1 MSKKIIF
8 PKYDV
13 FRVMESMRRPN
24 GAFRASVTAPYRD
37 LWWRD
42 HLYCTYAYWYL
53 GDYDKLREG
62 VWLVFDY
69 LKGMDERTRK
79 GQKRKMMR
87 RIASPIDVPGGI
99 IHTKCDADTL
109 EEITTDDGWGHHQLC
124 WIGLFLHM
132 VADLDF
138 KNIRIIRDGE
148 DIEILQLLVFYL
160 RSVEYWGGSDD
171 NIKPDFGMW
180 EICKIRHSSSI
191 GAVTDG
197 LSRIRQRRLTQVDI
211 PDSLIQCGEEALRK
225 ILPWESRDKCGF
237 KHHRHC
243 CDAAQLTLLWPY
255 NIIVNPDRADEVLKR
270 IIDGHHADNGEFHH
284 LVQTHGLNRH
294 WGDDYYRSTE
304 GKYIGISA
312 EWDIF
317 KFWASIVYSQ
327 RHDVINAVYWFFEA
341 CQGIIDG
348 KISEAFQNG
357 KPNEQNPLAW
367 AQAIALI
374 AFQKL
379 PIDLQ
384 KELSE

>member
-1 MSKKIIF
+1 
-8 PKYDV
+8 
-13 FRVMESMRRPN
+13 METLRQPN
-24 GAFRASVTAPYRD
+24 GGFIASVTPAYRA

-53 GDYDKLREG
+53 EDYNKLREG

-69 LKGMDERTRK
+69 LKGTDERARK

-87 RIASPIDVPGGI
+87 RIASPIDIPGGI
-99 IHTKCDADTL
+99 IHTKCDVNTL
-109 EEITTDDGWGHHQLC
+109 KEITTDDGWGHHQLC
-124 WIGLFLHM
+124 WLGLFLHI

-138 KNIRIIRDGE
+138 NNIRIIRDGE
-148 DIEILQLLVFYL
+148 DIEILQILVFYL
-160 RSVEYWGGSDD
+160 RSVEYWHG
-171 NIKPDFGMW
+171 PDYGMW

-197 LSRIRQRRLTQVDI
+197 LSRIRQRRLTEVDV
-211 PDSLIQCGEEALRK
+211 PEPLIQCGERALRD
-225 ILPWESRDKCGF
+225 ILPRESPREDYCGI

-255 NIIVNPDRADEVLKR
+255 NVIVNPYHADEVLKR
-270 IIDGHHADNGEFHH
+270 IIDGHQAENEEFHH

-304 GKYIGISA
+304 GRYIGISA
-312 EWDIF
+312 EWNIF
-317 KFWASIVYSQ
+317 KFWISIIYSQ
-327 RHDVINAVYWFFEA
+327 RHDIVNAMYWFGEA
-341 CQGIIDG
+341 CKGIIDG

-357 KPNEQNPLAW
+357 RPNEQNPLAW
-367 AQAIALI
+367 AHAIALI

-379 PIDLQ
+379 PPEQ
-384 KELSE
+384 RKEFSE

>member
-1 MSKKIIF
+1 MMSKKIVF
-8 PKYDV
+8 PKQDIIH
-13 FRVMESMRRPN
+13 VMESMRRPN
-24 GAFRASVTAPYRD
+24 GGFMASITPHYRA

-53 GDYDKLREG
+53 GDYDKLRQG
-62 VWLVFDY
+62 IWLAFDY
-69 LKGMDERTRK
+69 LNGTDERGRK

-87 RIASPIDVPGGI
+87 RIASPVDIPDGI

-138 KNIRIIRDGE
+138 KNIRVIRDGE

-160 RSVEYWGGSDD
+160 RSVEYWH
-171 NIKPDFGMW
+171 KPDYGMW
-180 EICKIRHSSSI
+180 ELCKIRHASSI
-191 GAVTDG
+191 GAVAGG
-197 LSRIRQRRLTQVDI
+197 LSRIRQRRLTQVDV
-211 PDSLIQCGEEALRK
+211 PEPLIQYGEKALRE
-225 ILPWESRDKCGF
+225 ILPRESPQKDYCGHQ
-237 KHHRHC
+237 HHRHC

-255 NIIVNPDRADEVLKR
+255 NVIVNPAHADELLNR
-270 IIDGHHADNGEFHH
+270 IVEGHQADNGEFHH

-304 GKYIGISA
+304 GKYRGISA
-312 EWDIF
+312 EWSWL
-317 KFWASIVYSQ
+317 KFWISIDYSQ
-327 RHDVINAVYWFFEA
+327 RHDVVKAVHWFLEA
-341 CQGIIDG
+341 YKGIIDG

-367 AQAIALI
+367 AHAIALI

-379 PIDLQ
+379 PLDQQ